1 MTQERKTDL
10 MKYKAVVAVLQK
22 WLSDG
27 YISAVDYT
35 KIEENIAG
43 KYGISLCSIWR
54 ESP

>member
-1 MTQERKTDL
+1 MTHERKTDL
-10 MKYKAVVAVLQK
+10 MKYKAIVAVLKK

-27 YISAVDYT
+27 HISAVDYT
-35 KIEENIAG
+35 KIEESMAV